1 MKVPSRLVR
10 KSVASQPDT
19 ATSVNAYNAQ
29 YGVRQVTVRYQHHPL
44 FGREVEVFRADPG
57 GFLVRHEGGSRWIPR
72 WMTSRDCDRFRTV
85 ASPVLS
91 VAALARLQQLVAV
104 VGLDDGVTTT
114 STAKSKG
121 SR

>member
-57 GFLVRHEGGSRWIPR
+57 GFLVRHEGVSRWIPR

-85 ASPVLS
+85 ASPALS